1 MADSCV
7 APCLI
12 TGVIVF
18 FVFLIFHIFLYL
30 KLLDLSKKR
39 YKS

>member
-7 APCLI
+7 APCLM
-12 TGVIVF
+12 TGFII
-18 FVFLIFHIFLYL
+18 FLIFLIAHIFLYL

-39 YKS
+39 YKN